1 LEEYPYSE
9 WNRYV
14 FAAGDSE
21 NAGADTQQNV
31 IPLMRSIDAN
41 LHAYVETQ
49 PGGTTQNA
57 RHADEVERALGG
69 AGNVAVARV
78 TGHDDVT
85 DAIYEILS
93 TEDTDS

>member
-1 LEEYPYSE
+1 M
-9 WNRYV
+9 

-21 NAGADTQQNV
+21 NTGADTQQNV

-41 LHAYVETQ
+41 LHGYVETQ
-49 PGGTTQNA
+49 PGGTTKNA
-57 RHADEVERALGG
+57 RHADEVEQALGD

-78 TGHDDVT
+78 TGPEDVT

-93 TEDTDS
+93 TEESDE